1 MKMYNTRGALIT
13 SNEGN
18 LRSYDTGW
26 IACSDWT
33 DQHLGSAVG
42 GNVVHNLN
50 SPLRNLI
57 VKVFI
62 STDGTDANSHEVGY
76 SMIDNAGAIAQTLG
90 LCVYAV
96 DDNNLIIQTG
106 STGLYY
112 IDAAG
117 GWHAVGGANSEYYRI
132 VVYEMTSVY
141 SGVAMDM
148 YETPWINRSDWTNVH
163 LGSNTSKNVDSNVTH
178 NLNAPLGHLLVKVL
192 ISDDGVDANR
202 MEIVGSEIEAADRG
216 INIHYVDANNIL
228 IQTGNTGIAFI
239 QANGTL
245 GQIDTENWY
254 YKIVV
259 YKLTAQPPAI
269 TTSRVRVTKDDAQT
283 MTDNTPE
290 AVEYDD
296 VDFDSLGEWDIST
309 WKFTA
314 KNAGYY
320 QINACVLTSDAIWT
334 LGDLVHLS
342 LWKNGARFS
351 YLDRKEL
358 LANTENVLA
367 SGSDI
372 VYLNGTTD
380 YIQIYCWINR
390 GANTDLINNALFN
403 YVSIHRS

>member
-1 MKMYNTRGALIT
+1 MKIYDAQGRQVTT
-13 SNEGN
+13 NEIET
-18 LRSYDTGW
+18 LEFYDTGW
-26 IACSDWT
+26 IACNVWT
-33 DQHLGSAVG
+33 NQHLGTTLGNDVAHSLSA
-42 GNVVHNLN
+42 
-50 SPLRNLI
+50 PLRNLI
-57 VKVFI
+57 VKVFL
-62 STDGTDANSHEVGY
+62 STDGTDANSHELLNTGVMYNALGY
-76 SMIDNAGAIAQTLG
+76 RGFNYHIYGINDNSFK
-90 LCVYAV
+90 
-96 DDNNLIIQTG
+96 IQTG
-106 STGLYY
+106 DTGLAGLNDDGSYWS
-112 IDAAG
+112 IDNEAD
-117 GWHAVGGANSEYYRI
+117 YYRI
-132 VVYEMTSVY
+132 VVYKMVTVPRVY
-141 SGVAMDM
+141 SGIPKYD
-148 YETPWINRSDWTNVH
+148 TGWINRNLWGNKH
-163 LGSNTSKNVDSNVTH
+163 LGSSLTKNLDSNVTH
-178 NLNAPLGHLLVKVL
+178 NLNTPLSDLMVKLLVSPTGVDGDSFEL
-192 ISDDGVDANR
+192 IVGADDGWGVT
-202 MEIVGSEIEAADRG
+202 VY
-216 INIHYVDANNIL
+216 YVDANNIL
-228 IQTGNTGIAFI
+228 VQTG
-239 QANGTL
+239 ANGIIYINAT
-245 GQIDTENWY
+245 GGSAGIDTEDWY
-254 YKIVV
+254 YKIKV